1 MMINPRL
8 LRPAHKRCNQ
18 PHFSGGKVYFAIL
31 TGGLNPRE
39 LRARIIFKRADEAEM
54 YAKRLLARWI
64 RLYDAA
70 IIIEPSP
77 EP

>member
-1 MMINPRL
+1 MINPRL
-8 LRPAHKRCNQ
+8 LRPAHKRWNQ

-31 TGGLNPRE
+31 TGPVKLRT
-39 LRARIIFKRADEAEM
+39 LRARAVFKRADMAEM